1 MANFVFRNS
10 EIGGLDAEFDT
21 FLDECFVET
30 PIYSSLV
37 SFNST
42 DLDFTKRIIIGR
54 TGSGK
59 TALIKKLSNDDRI
72 KKHSKIEAES
82 MIFEH
87 IKNNTFVNSLI
98 QSGIDLRIF
107 YKSLWL
113 HILLIE
119 TIKIIYPREN
129 SFLEK
134 VHSLLGKK
142 TSNAARLAN
151 EYIDKYEDSFF
162 NDKVISEIT
171 EKMQSD
177 LKGSI
182 GGQLA
187 SLTGGASA
195 ETIKKIQSE
204 TAKYVNTELL
214 KKQKELISILAE
226 EHDRESQHKLLI
238 SIDDLD
244 KSWLSSSDIR
254 YDFINALLD
263 AFKEL
268 LSIKTVKILIS
279 IRTDIFKGV
288 YSQNLRQGEKDKS
301 LIFSIC
307 WNEKDIR
314 DMLDKRIHFLIKDQY
329 QGRKVTNLT
338 DIFNFKVENQN
349 ADEYLIKRTMLRPR
363 DAIDFVNICFKEAD
377 GSTHLV
383 EDHII
388 MAEEKF
394 YKSRKEAL
402 IKEWVSIYPNIE
414 IYIDMLSVIIDQKFT
429 ISDIQDNHST
439 EILEIGSKISGSD
452 LVIESCLSD
461 DFKSLLDVWFTVGL
475 IGIYKKESLV
485 LYSTF
490 EMQNLDLTDYK
501 KSFYIHPLFYRY

>member
-162 NDKVISEIT
+162 NDKIISEIT

-195 ETIKKIQSE
+195 ETIKKFNQR
-204 TAKYVNTELL
+204 LL
-214 KKQKELISILAE
+214 NMLILN
-226 EHDRESQHKLLI
+226 
-238 SIDDLD
+238 
-244 KSWLSSSDIR
+244 
-254 YDFINALLD
+254 Y
-263 AFKEL
+263 
-268 LSIKTVKILIS
+268 
-279 IRTDIFKGV
+279 
-288 YSQNLRQGEKDKS
+288 
-301 LIFSIC
+301 
-307 WNEKDIR
+307 
-314 DMLDKRIHFLIKDQY
+314 
-329 QGRKVTNLT
+329 
-338 DIFNFKVENQN
+338 
-349 ADEYLIKRTMLRPR
+349 
-363 DAIDFVNICFKEAD
+363 
-377 GSTHLV
+377 
-383 EDHII
+383 
-388 MAEEKF
+388 
-394 YKSRKEAL
+394 
-402 IKEWVSIYPNIE
+402 
-414 IYIDMLSVIIDQKFT
+414 
-429 ISDIQDNHST
+429 
-439 EILEIGSKISGSD
+439 
-452 LVIESCLSD
+452 
-461 DFKSLLDVWFTVGL
+461 
-475 IGIYKKESLV
+475 
-485 LYSTF
+485 
-490 EMQNLDLTDYK
+490 
-501 KSFYIHPLFYRY
+501 